1 MIDFEEE
8 ILLTIGEKEQ
18 EIIRDNFERVLREY
32 KEKLK
37 ESEME
42 DKDREYI

>member
-8 ILLTIGEKEQ
+8 ILLTIGEEEQ

-42 DKDREYI
+42 EYI